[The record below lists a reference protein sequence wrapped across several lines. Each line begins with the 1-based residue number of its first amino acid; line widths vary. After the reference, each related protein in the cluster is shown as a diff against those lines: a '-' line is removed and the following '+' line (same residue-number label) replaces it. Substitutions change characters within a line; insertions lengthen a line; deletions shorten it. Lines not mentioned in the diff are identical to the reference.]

1 MQKAI
6 IVRDDN
12 SGETLESLN
21 IFLKNGWNVVKMCNM
36 DSSRSGGRL
45 NSYETKPTCLVILE
59 KD

>member
-45 NSYETKPTCLVILE
+45 SSYGTNPTCLVILE